1 MSCLKIREQMRK
13 LNMSQARQGTE
24 AFGIVFML
32 VIIHATKVHAY
43 AIYNKSNLYKLS

>member
-1 MSCLKIREQMRK
+1 MRGLKIGKQMRK

-24 AFGIVFML
+24 TFEIIFMI

-43 AIYNKSNLYKLS
+43 AIYNKSNLH